1 MNENNYGVGL
11 YQDGVFF
18 FTNPGIGKFKNA
30 HGEVTTDFST
40 LWNNREY
47 TFKGK
52 TTVPLLIPSTTP
64 EEIQN
69 IRKVFAKNYA
79 TQWFFTTPRYKDLVK
94 KGGYIPATYDEDTEY
109 QTVIQACLTALPK
122 SQMTV
127 KEAPK
132 ASEDDFKGSK
142 AVGQKANLEKIFEDY
157 EIPILGAQE
166 V

>member
-1 MNENNYGVGL
+1 MENQYGVGL
-11 YQDGVFF
+11 YNRGVFY
-18 FTNPGIGKFKNA
+18 FTNPGLAKFKDRQGNI
-30 HGEVTTDFST
+30 TTDFTT

-47 TFKGK
+47 TFTGK

-64 EEIQN
+64 EEIQA
-69 IRKVFAKNYA
+69 IRKQFAKNYA
-79 TQWFFTTPRYKDLVK
+79 QAWFFTTKRYQELVK

-109 QTVIQACLTALPK
+109 QEVIQACLTALPE
-122 SQMTV
+122 SQLSI

-142 AVGQKANLEKIFEDY
+142 AVGSKANLEKIFEDY
-157 EIPILGAQE
+157 EIPELGAME

>member
-18 FTNPGIGKFKNA
+18 FTNPGIAKFKDKFGN
-30 HGEVTTDFST
+30 VTTDFST

-64 EEIQN
+64 EEIQS
-69 IRKVFAKNYA
+69 IRKQFAKNYA
-79 TQWFFTTPRYKDLVK
+79 TAWFFTTPRYKELVK

-109 QTVIQACLTALPK
+109 KDVIQACLTALPK
-122 SQMTV
+122 SNFEV
-127 KEAPK
+127 KDMPK
-132 ASEDDFKGSK
+132 LGEEDLKGSK
-142 AVGQKANLEKIFEDY
+142 AVGSKANLEKIFEDY
-157 EIPILGAQE
+157 EIPELG
-166 V
+166 VMTV

>member
-1 MNENNYGVGL
+1 MENNAYGVGL
-11 YQDGVFF
+11 YNNGVFF
-18 FTNPGIGKFKNA
+18 FTNPGLAKFKDAQGNI
-30 HGEVTTDFST
+30 TTDFST

-69 IRKVFAKNYA
+69 IRKQFAKNYA
-79 TQWFFTTPRYKDLVK
+79 TAWFYTTPRYKDLVK
-94 KGGYIPATYDEDTEY
+94 KGGYIPATYNEDTEY
-109 QTVIQACLTALPK
+109 QTVIQACLTALPQ
-122 SQMTV
+122 SQLSV

-142 AVGQKANLEKIFEDY
+142 AVGSKANLEKIFEDY
-157 EIPILGAQE
+157 EIPELGKME
-166 V
+166 I